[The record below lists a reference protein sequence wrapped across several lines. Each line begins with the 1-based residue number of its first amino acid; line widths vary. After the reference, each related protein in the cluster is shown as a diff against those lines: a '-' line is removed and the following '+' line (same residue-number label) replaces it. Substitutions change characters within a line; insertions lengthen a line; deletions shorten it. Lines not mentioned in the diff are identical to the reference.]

1 MRRLLL
7 ATALLLLVVP
17 VASAKSFEAERLN
30 GDLVYRSAPDG
41 ESMLSIAY
49 VSPKSQIIGPKSLKG
64 IACIDGADLHECVTL
79 KRGKKTTT
87 WTVLKPIKLMHAQ
100 AGVFS
105 ITLRKANEVRDVF
118 ISGCGHVRV
127 NGSGNYSADGMENVA
142 YTPAD
147 APVLISLQP

>member
-1 MRRLLL
+1 
-7 ATALLLLVVP
+7 
-17 VASAKSFEAERLN
+17 
-30 GDLVYRSAPDG
+30 
-41 ESMLSIAY
+41 
-49 VSPKSQIIGPKSLKG
+49 
-64 IACIDGADLHECVTL
+64 
-79 KRGKKTTT
+79 
-87 WTVLKPIKLMHAQ
+87 MHAQ